1 MGLPLCA
8 ATRCP
13 SQNDCQGY
21 ITTNAG
27 NPELLHLVACC
38 KVLCGEG
45 DKGILALQCGGAS
58 NSGAYFIASYIV
70 VLTIAAFGMLI
81 VGLSVKFKRL
91 SFLISAFGTAIF
103 ATAVTGI
110 YVTYVTSSFTYLQ
123 ALVPAVG
130 AMIIAVFSYFFAGF
144 EYNVGVTYG
153 SGPLVALLTA
163 VIPIWKA
170 VPENR
175 DSNRVGLTMLFF
187 AFLWVL
193 HSVSFRVLGYRVLWR
208 HFEAPKR
215 REAGNPVNVCYLL
228 GAGQS
233 HPTWKTPVGQTTCLL
248 FMAFAWAIARA
259 ARHDL
264 KNQQCEADWVLNA
277 MIWIPPSLMT
287 AAFVYIL
294 LSALRGRTIVC
305 NYPDDHPRT
314 GILNIIRNTIRAMWY
329 TQERV
334 GEYPGMQY
342 YREFRKFLR
351 ASLSHYKQVVALHR
365 RGRNTYTIEVVPED
379 MVETLDKVIGTLA
392 WLLALFGLLMGWPV
406 TKAMSCMAHVLG
418 KFLERLGLRWSCFNW
433 FVTTTVSEEHQE
445 GAKRV
450 LTASYVGPYE
460 QSTSRM
466 AKMRSDLNTADDET
480 GRYINLPY
488 LLDTI
493 SHEELHALLNRP
505 NEPRKL
511 EPVKSKPKGLKTAKY
526 SQYKTLPV

>member
-27 NPELLHLVACC
+27 NPELLAHLVACC
-38 KVLCGEG
+38 KVLCSEG

-103 ATAVTGI
+103 GTAVTGI

-175 DSNRVGLTMLFF
+175 DSNRVALTMLFF

-294 LSALRGRTIVC
+294 LSALRGRTIK
-305 NYPDDHPRT
+305 HK
-314 GILNIIRNTIRAMWY
+314 IRAILY
-329 TQERV
+329 TEERV

-365 RGRNTYTIEVVPED
+365 RGRNTYTTEVVPED

-406 TKAMSCMAHVLG
+406 TKAMSCMAH
-418 KFLERLGLRWSCFNW
+418 

-460 QSTSRM
+460 QRTSRM